1 MRADALPSRRAL
13 LGLTGLS
20 ALSCLAGSAELL
32 AFPRGNAYV
41 PSGLLAP
48 TPFSDFVIP
57 GVLLGCVGVAQALAF
72 VSLLR
77 RGWAAI
83 DLALLAGG
91 ALTIWIGVEI
101 ALLRTFHPLH
111 VIFGGTGAAILGL
124 ALRGA
129 ARSDAPRIRWIV
141 TVTLCEALGYLAP
154 TAAGIVLARNPAPAG
169 LVVAAMAAA
178 GAIEG
183 AMLGLGQALA
193 MPFAVPRTRYVA
205 ASSAG
210 AALVWALVMMVQQF
224 AERGGAWGAGAG
236 LLAGL
241 AGATALV
248 AIGGAQWLV
257 LRRVR
262 TGAGPWIAWTALAW
276 ALALPLSFLP
286 GPLVDERSPLA
297 VNLVV
302 WPAGGILMA
311 YVMAWVTWAGAR
323 RLAERA

>member
-32 AFPRGNAYV
+32 AFPQGNAYV
-41 PSGLLAP
+41 PLELLAP

-57 GVLLGCVGVAQALAF
+57 GALLGCVGVAQALAF
-72 VSLLR
+72 VALLR
-77 RGWAAI
+77 RGWAAL

-101 ALLRTFHPLH
+101 ALLRTLHPLH
-111 VIFGGTGAAILGL
+111 GIFGGTGAAILGL

-129 ARSDAPRIRWIV
+129 ARSDEPRIRWIV

-154 TAAGIVLARNPAPAG
+154 TAAGMVLARNPAPAG
-169 LVVAAMAAA
+169 LVVAVMAAA

-193 MPFAVPRTRYVA
+193 MPFAVPRARYVA
-205 ASSAG
+205 ASAAG
-210 AALVWALVMMVQQF
+210 AALVWALVMAIQQF

-236 LLAGL
+236 IVAGL
-241 AGATALV
+241 AGVTALV
-248 AIGGAQWLV
+248 AIGGAQWRV

-262 TGAGPWIAWTALAW
+262 AGAAPWIAWTALAW